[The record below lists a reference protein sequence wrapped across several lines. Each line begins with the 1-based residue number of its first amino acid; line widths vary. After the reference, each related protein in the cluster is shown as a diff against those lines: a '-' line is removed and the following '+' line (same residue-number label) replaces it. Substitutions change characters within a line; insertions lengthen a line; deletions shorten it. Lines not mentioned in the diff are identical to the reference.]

1 MPEHQD
7 WPHFKYH
14 PNLYEL
20 DILEHFEGIC
30 EFDYVW
36 TTRKDDYVLVRDE
49 CGYAIVNRRE
59 QALLKAMQPYLS
71 DKRRG
76 KLDRALRLARLA
88 RIARLAMGET
98 GGGDDQPL

>member
-20 DILEHFEGIC
+20 DILEHFEGIS

-59 QALLKAMQPYLS
+59 QALLLIEDDKVDAAVVSRMLEAGCRIYEDILDAYS
-71 DKRRG
+71 DV
-76 KLDRALRLARLA
+76 
-88 RIARLAMGET
+88 
-98 GGGDDQPL
+98 

>member
-1 MPEHQD
+1 MSEHQD

-20 DILEHFEGIC
+20 DILEHFEDIS

-59 QALLKAMQPYLS
+59 QALLLIEDDKVDAAVVGRMLEAGCRIYEDILDAYS
-71 DKRRG
+71 DV
-76 KLDRALRLARLA
+76 
-88 RIARLAMGET
+88 
-98 GGGDDQPL
+98 